1 MQNDR
6 GHGLWYLHR
15 GCWLAIS
22 IDSHEER
29 RAPSVVSESKVC
41 SVVDSTPSH
50 PVVRFAEAQW
60 TVGGMSVCVA
70 HRCGFGCQENTLT
83 SCCYA
88 WNPRI
93 RSIPSIISHASA
105 HLSRLQE
112 CRLEQDFSGQSALL
126 GGIALAV
133 DSAAS
138 SIASGTRISQEP
150 SIWPNMGILVEG
162 ARAQGRLH
170 RR

>member
-1 MQNDR
+1 M
-6 GHGLWYLHR
+6 
-15 GCWLAIS
+15 
-22 IDSHEER
+22 
-29 RAPSVVSESKVC
+29 
-41 SVVDSTPSH
+41 
-50 PVVRFAEAQW
+50 
-60 TVGGMSVCVA
+60 
-70 HRCGFGCQENTLT
+70 
-83 SCCYA
+83 
-88 WNPRI
+88 
-93 RSIPSIISHASA
+93 PSIFSHASA

-150 SIWPNMGILVEG
+150 SIWSNMGIRVDG

>member
-1 MQNDR
+1 MALFR
-6 GHGLWYLHR
+6 
-15 GCWLAIS
+15 IS
-22 IDSHEER
+22 ACLS
-29 RAPSVVSESKVC
+29 
-41 SVVDSTPSH
+41 
-50 PVVRFAEAQW
+50 
-60 TVGGMSVCVA
+60 
-70 HRCGFGCQENTLT
+70 
-83 SCCYA
+83 CYA
-88 WNPRI
+88 WTPRV
-93 RSIPSIISHASA
+93 RSVPSIISHASA
-105 HLSRLQE
+105 YLSRLQE

-150 SIWPNMGILVEG
+150 SIWSNMGIPVDG